1 MITTKFPPD
10 CKFLSLLI
18 LPFYYAAIF
27 QRRGYRG
34 TANERLVAIT
44 KVKTRESRLELHG

>member
-1 MITTKFPPD
+1 MQLFSSGEAT
-10 CKFLSLLI
+10 
-18 LPFYYAAIF
+18 
-27 QRRGYRG
+27 RG